1 MQIHA
6 LITVCT
12 FAATVL
18 AFAMSAAAQD
28 AEEFYKRNCSA
39 CHTIGGGRLLGPDL
53 TNVEGRKD
61 RKWLTDFLM
70 DPKATIAAGDAY
82 GKQIVADA
90 KGMVM
95 PQVKGIDRGMAVA
108 LLDFIASHSKG
119 GPARAPAAATGKEYT
134 SEETVLG
141 QNLVT
146 GKQRLANGGPACA
159 SCHTFAAL
167 HAPGGGALGPDLTRE
182 FTRLGGT
189 AGITTWLGS
198 PPTPVM
204 ESIYARHALEPREIR
219 AIAAWLKSQPNVKQA
234 QSPRLLFAI
243 TGVAG
248 CFAALLLM
256 NLVWR
261 RRFTAVRAPLIRN
274 TFTRRF
280 EGKVNR

>member
-1 MQIHA
+1 MQIRA
-6 LITVCT
+6 LITVCAS
-12 FAATVL
+12 AAAVL
-18 AFAMSAAAQD
+18 AFAKSAAAQD
-28 AEEFYKRNCSA
+28 AEIFYKRNCGA

-53 TNVEGRKD
+53 ANVEGRKD

-82 GKQIVADA
+82 GKQIVAEA

-95 PQVKGIDRGMAVA
+95 PQVNGIDRGMAGA
-108 LLDFIASHSKG
+108 LLDFITARSKG
-119 GPARAPAAATGKEYT
+119 GPVSAPAAATEKEFT
-134 SEETVLG
+134 AAETPLG
-141 QNLVT
+141 QDLVT

-159 SCHTFAAL
+159 SCHRFAAL
-167 HAPGGGALGPDLTRE
+167 RAPGGGALGPDLTQE
-182 FTRLGGT
+182 FTRLGGAT
-189 AGITTWLGS
+189 GITTWLSS

-204 ESIYARHALEPREIR
+204 QSIYARHALEPREIR
-219 AIAAWLKSQPNVKQA
+219 AITAWLKSQPNVKHA

-243 TGVAG
+243 TGAAG

-274 TFTRRF
+274 RF
-280 EGKVNR
+280 VTSLEGKVNR